1 MLVTFSSL
9 IQNEILKLFLVEFSE
24 DIETGHEGNHTKR
37 RAQSTDAKTE
47 RENNLSAYGK
57 VIHPRIKSYSNAT
70 EELMT
75 AKVMTIL

>member
-9 IQNEILKLFLVEFSE
+9 IQNQILKLFLIEFSE

-47 RENNLSAYGK
+47 RERIIYLHMGK

-75 AKVMTIL
+75 VQK